1 MKKDE
6 IKKIISECC
15 NDLIFIYDNKN
26 AIITST
32 VSNYVPTFEATYNGK
47 SKKYND
53 VDDVMSDKFYN
64 GKSVSDLSDMGIV
77 TFTCAQAYYLKN
89 TYFNRP

>member
-53 VDDVMSDKFYN
+53 VDVLCRINFIMANLFRIYQIWALLHLP
-64 GKSVSDLSDMGIV
+64 VRRHII
-77 TFTCAQAYYLKN
+77 
-89 TYFNRP
+89 